1 MPVMERNDTVLNDLL
16 DKLYTIETDGNI
28 PDNCKYPLATI
39 QAAQNQT

>member
-28 PDNCKYPLATI
+28 PDN
-39 QAAQNQT
+39 